1 MFRDPRGPIEG
12 FEWANFKI
20 NGEEHSKK
28 KGVGKD
34 ILVIGNEVSK
44 WKKMG
49 GHHLSKRSLKLLEG
63 KDIDTLII
71 GNGVYGVVEVNEE
84 VREKARSLGIK
95 KLIVENTDKACKRY
109 NEMYGEG
116 KKVALLA
123 HGTC

>member
-1 MFRDPRGPIEG
+1 MFKDPRGPIEG
-12 FEWANFKI
+12 FDWANFTI
-20 NGEEHSKK
+20 NGEEHSKN

-49 GHHLSKRSLKLLEG
+49 GHHLTKNPLELLEG
-63 KDIDTLII
+63 EDIDTLII
-71 GNGVYGVVEVNEE
+71 GIGVYGAVEVNEE

-95 KLIVENTDKACKRY
+95 KLIVEKTEKACKRY
-109 NEMYGEG
+109 NELFGEG
-116 KKVALLA
+116 KKLALLA